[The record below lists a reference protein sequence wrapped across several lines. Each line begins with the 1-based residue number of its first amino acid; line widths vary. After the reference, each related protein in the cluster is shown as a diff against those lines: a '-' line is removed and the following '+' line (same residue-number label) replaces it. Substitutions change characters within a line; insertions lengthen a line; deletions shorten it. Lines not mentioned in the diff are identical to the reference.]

1 VFIFLLWLF
10 ARARNSRLVR
20 ILTAVALVLKFAA
33 RVSNREIDE
42 EIKSQAIRHI
52 SCDKQLYKS
61 LRNRG
66 NLGGPVDWDNGF
78 EKMI

>member
-1 VFIFLLWLF
+1 
-10 ARARNSRLVR
+10 VR

-42 EIKSQAIRHI
+42 EIKSQAIHHI
-52 SCDKQLYKS
+52 SCDKHLYKS

-66 NLGGPVDWDNGF
+66 NMGASIDWDNRF